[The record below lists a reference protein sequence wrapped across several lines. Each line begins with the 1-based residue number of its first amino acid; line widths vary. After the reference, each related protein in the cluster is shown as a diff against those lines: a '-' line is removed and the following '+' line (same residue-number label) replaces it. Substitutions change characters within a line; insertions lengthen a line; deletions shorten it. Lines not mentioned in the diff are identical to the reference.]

1 MSAGGRLYREPANAK
16 LFGVCAGIARH
27 LSVDPLFVRIGAVV
41 LGLIFTW
48 FALIAYGVLAYALP
62 PLDGTPAPQ
71 RQSRAPVTATQN
83 SVNTPDSAPS
93 NSKQWEADYS
103 WRDDMDEIER
113 ELEEMKAAQAERL
126 AQQRPPAI
134 GSAIPKTLEGDTT
147 RKSGRSLEGV
157 PANKRKV

>member
-27 LSVDPLFVRIGAVV
+27 LSVDPLIVRIGAFA
-41 LGLIFTW
+41 LGLIFSW
-48 FALIAYGVLAYALP
+48 FAVIAYGVLAYALP
-62 PLDGTPAPQ
+62 PVDGETAPQ
-71 RQSRAPVTATQN
+71 RPSRAPATTTPEPR
-83 SVNTPDSAPS
+83 SVPDDAPS
-93 NSKQWEADYS
+93 NSQQWEADYS
-103 WRDDMDEIER
+103 WRDDMDEIEQ

-126 AQQRPPAI
+126 AQQSPPAI